1 MPGVPQ
7 VVDFDN
13 DFVELEW
20 AAPDKDGGAK
30 IDGYKIEKR
39 EPGSNRWTEATPEPV
54 KGTSAKI
61 PDLKEGKEYEFRV
74 TAINKA
80 GPGKPSKVS
89 QSQLVKPKFCKLNSS
104 IPFLCDWC
112 TFLQSGESAMFHS

>member
-1 MPGVPQ
+1 MPGVPE

-39 EPGSNRWTEATPEPV
+39 EPGSNRWTDATPEPV
-54 KGTSAKI
+54 KGTSAKV

-80 GPGKPSKVS
+80 GPSKPSKVS
-89 QSQLVKPKFCKLNSS
+89 QSQLVKPKFGKGATTLFSLSLSLSS
-104 IPFLCDWC
+104 RY
-112 TFLQSGESAMFHS
+112 